1 MKKENGQALVEFVII
16 LPIALLLIFCVV
28 DFGRVIS
35 LKNDLEG
42 VASNVVTLYENGST
56 LEEINSI
63 VNKDDN
69 DIKLGVTTNDNYV
82 TVNVSKQ
89 IEPITPG
96 LSYIRKDVFNV
107 STSRVIRND

>member
-1 MKKENGQALVEFVII
+1 MRNEKGQALVEFVII
-16 LPIALLLIFCVV
+16 LPITLLLIFCVV
-28 DFGRVIS
+28 DFGRVIT

-42 VASNVVTLYENGST
+42 VASDVVTLYENGST

-63 VNKDDN
+63 INKDND
-69 DIKLGVTTNDNYV
+69 DIKLDVTTNNNYV
-82 TVNVSKQ
+82 TINVSKR

-96 LSYIRKDVFNV
+96 LSYITKDVFNA